1 MVNMID
7 IVARAR
13 ARGYR
18 VRSKVDS
25 KNNSDYSI
33 LIKDG
38 NQFPLRYVDE
48 GRTGGVRHHVGG
60 LMLEFPGTADELI
73 DWYEAEIAKG
83 NRDVDIKDYVEPR
96 RAEIDG
102 IDVFDESK

>member
-18 VRSKVDS
+18 VRSKIDA

-60 LMLEFPGTADELI
+60 LMLEFPGTADELL
-73 DWYEAEIAKG
+73 DWYEGEVAKG
-83 NRDVDIKDYVEPR
+83 NRDIDIKDYIEPR
-96 RAEIDG
+96 RAELDG
-102 IDVFDESK
+102 IDVFEGEK

>member
-18 VRSKVDS
+18 VRSKIDA

-33 LIKDG
+33 LVKDG

-48 GRTGGVRHHVGG
+48 SRTGGVRHHVGG

-73 DWYEAEIAKG
+73 DWYEEQLAKG
-83 NRDVDIKDYVEPR
+83 NRDIDIKDYVEPR
-96 RAEIDG
+96 LAELEG
-102 IDVFDESK
+102 IDVFAEDK